1 MMGNRRRGR
10 IAITIAAT
18 GALLA
23 LSACAAPTSGGGAR
37 SAAPADPG
45 PVLDEPMMT
54 PTSTPRGWPA
64 GADAQTPECQDA
76 SAAVLAAANEAIR
89 TAGAETGR
97 AAAPMPWL
105 SAHADEDLGAWTLT
119 GTTSYGPTSE
129 SGFFVVLAS
138 RDDPTSADFAG
149 ELFAVGG
156 SAASTTGLPPLQPG
170 YASTDPMDD
179 VPGSALGCAEVRQAQ
194 P

>member
-1 MMGNRRRGR
+1 
-10 IAITIAAT
+10 
-18 GALLA
+18 
-23 LSACAAPTSGGGAR
+23 
-37 SAAPADPG
+37 
-45 PVLDEPMMT
+45 
-54 PTSTPRGWPA
+54 
-64 GADAQTPECQDA
+64 
-76 SAAVLAAANEAIR
+76 VLAAANEAIR
-89 TAGAETGR
+89 TTGAETGSP
-97 AAAPMPWL
+97 AAPMPWL

-156 SAASTTGLPPLQPG
+156 SAASTTGLPPLRPG